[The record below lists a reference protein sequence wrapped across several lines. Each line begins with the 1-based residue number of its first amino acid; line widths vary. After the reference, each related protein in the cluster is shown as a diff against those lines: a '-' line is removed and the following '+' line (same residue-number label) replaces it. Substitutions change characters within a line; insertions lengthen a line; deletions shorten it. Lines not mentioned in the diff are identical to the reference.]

1 MADGY
6 LNFDTKINE
15 QGFNKGVSKLG
26 SIAKTGLGV
35 AVGNIMTD
43 LVKNIGG
50 VETKIISVGAAFEAE
65 MSKVSAISGAV
76 GDDLALLSDKAKE
89 MGAKTKFSAT
99 ESAQAMEYMAMAG
112 WKTEDMLGG
121 IEGVMNLAAASGE
134 SLAATSDIV
143 TDALTAFGMSASDS
157 GRFADVLAA
166 ASSNANTNV
175 GLMGETFKY
184 VAPVAG
190 ALGFSV
196 EDTAVAIG
204 LMANS
209 GIKAGQAGT
218 ALRAI
223 LSRMVDPTDDV
234 QAAMDKL
241 GISLTDSQGSM
252 KSFDSVIGDLRGSFA
267 ELSEAEKT
275 QMAATLGGQEAMS
288 GLLAIVN
295 ASDSD
300 FDKLKNSIY
309 NCKGAA
315 ADMAATMQDNL
326 KGQLT
331 LLKSATEGLG
341 IEIYESLQKPLTS
354 LAKVAVSVMSDL
366 NKAYAEGV
374 FVGFLDAIGEK
385 VPIVQ
390 KLTDAIGDLV
400 GKLQGMSSEQLIELA
415 KTIAVVA
422 GSVPVLSAL
431 GGGISAIGA
440 AVEGF
445 EGAVGEM
452 TSGIGKIPDSL
463 KGIPKSLSD
472 VGKSFGTLNGAIT
485 GPFEVL
491 APKLTNTVKKTFS
504 ILPNTVSGFV
514 GKIGPAI
521 KGKFPSATSALSGLG
536 EYTSYLGAW
545 GGQIG
550 GALQGVLG
558 SVSTFIPGFIKLM
571 NFGLVAGA
579 LTAGLGLLYSQFG
592 TQIDEIILMMQTK
605 GSEIITDLC
614 NGIVSELPN
623 LIAQG
628 GTMLNSLIEAITANL
643 PAIIDGGIA
652 IVSTLITG
660 IAQQLPTL
668 IPTALQMILT
678 LVTSL
683 LSNVGQLVDAGIN
696 LLTGL
701 AEGVVNAIPILIAN
715 APTIIGQLASA
726 IISNLPKILQAGIQI
741 LVMLATGL
749 IKAIPQLIGKIPE
762 IISQV
767 KNAFTSVNWGEVGK
781 NIISGIASGL
791 ASAAGAIADAA
802 KSAAKSALD
811 TAKNFLG
818 IHSPSRVF
826 RDQVGKMM
834 ALGMGMGFE
843 KNIPF
848 GDMNRSLNK
857 TIDNMDVDSIKTRL
871 NSAMQS
877 WKVEVVKS
885 AVVPFDMEKSYS
897 SIKKQN
903 DKNFEFD
910 YERLGKEMSKRP
922 ISVSCEINGRELIK
936 IFAVPMMNQIDENKS
951 FQNMLRGV
959 RTT

>member
-43 LVKNIGG
+43 LVKSIGG
-50 VETKIISVGAAFEAE
+50 VGTKIISVGAAFEAE
-65 MSKVSAISGAV
+65 MSKVSAVSGAV
-76 GDDLALLSDKAKE
+76 GDDLTLLSDKAKE

-121 IEGVMNLAAASGE
+121 LEGVMNLAAASGE
-134 SLAATSDIV
+134 SLASTSDIV

-223 LSRMVDPTDDV
+223 LSRLVDPTDEV
-234 QAAMDKL
+234 QSAMDKL
-241 GISLTDSQGSM
+241 GISLTDSKGNM
-252 KSFDSVIGDLRGSFA
+252 KSFDTVIGDLRGSFA
-267 ELSEAEKT
+267 GLSEAEKT

-300 FDKLKNSIY
+300 FDKLKDSIY
-309 NCKGAA
+309 NCEGAA
-315 ADMAATMQDNL
+315 ADMSATMQDNL
-326 KGQLT
+326 QGQLT
-331 LLKSATEGLG
+331 LLKSSAEGLG
-341 IEIYESLQKPLTS
+341 IEIYESLQKPLTN
-354 LAKVAVSVMSDL
+354 LAKAAVSAMGEL
-366 NKAYAEGV
+366 NTAYAEGG
-374 FVGFLDAIGEK
+374 FIGFLDLIGEK
-385 VPIVQ
+385 IPILQNV
-390 KLTDAIGDLV
+390 TDAIGDLA
-400 GKLQGMSSEQLIELA
+400 GRLQGMSSDQLMELA
-415 KTIAVVA
+415 KTIAVAA
-422 GSVPVLSAL
+422 GSIPVLSAL
-431 GGGISAIGA
+431 GGGISAVGA
-440 AVEGF
+440 AAEGF
-445 EGAVGEM
+445 EGAVGGM
-452 TSGIGKIPDSL
+452 ISGIGKIPDSL

-472 VGKSFGTLNGAIT
+472 VGKSFGSLSGAIT

-491 APKLTNTVKKTFS
+491 APKLTGTVKKTFS
-504 ILPNTVSGFV
+504 VLPNMVSGFV
-514 GKIGPAI
+514 GEIGPAI

-592 TQIDEIILMMQTK
+592 TQIDEILLMVQTK
-605 GSEIITDLC
+605 GPQVVTDFC
-614 NGIVSELPN
+614 NGIVSALPN

-628 GTMLNSLIEAITANL
+628 GAMLNNLMMAITANL
-643 PAIIDGGIA
+643 PAIIEGGIA

-683 LSNVGQLVDAGIN
+683 LSNVGQLIDAGIN
-696 LLTGL
+696 LLIGL
-701 AEGVVNAIPILIAN
+701 AEGVVSAIPQLIN
-715 APTIIGQLASA
+715 KAPTIIGQLASA

-741 LVMLATGL
+741 LGMLATGL
-749 IKAIPQLIGKIPE
+749 ISAIPQLIGKIPE
-762 IISQV
+762 IIRQL

-811 TAKNFLG
+811 AAKNFLG

-834 ALGMGMGFE
+834 ALGMGIGFE
-843 KNIPF
+843 KNIPVKT
-848 GDMNRSLNK
+848 MNSGLQSAVNSLKKDAMFATSLRQEKSVQGMKNNPAFRDGGLKTDWDEWERRQRRLNK
-857 TIDNMDVDSIKTRL
+857 ERDS
-871 NSAMQS
+871 
-877 WKVEVVKS
+877 
-885 AVVPFDMEKSYS
+885 
-897 SIKKQN
+897 
-903 DKNFEFD
+903 
-910 YERLGKEMSKRP
+910 RP
-922 ISVSCEINGRELIK
+922 IFLGTDRIDRPLPKG
-936 IFAVPMMNQIDENKS
+936 AVPAI
-951 FQNMLRGV
+951 
-959 RTT
+959 